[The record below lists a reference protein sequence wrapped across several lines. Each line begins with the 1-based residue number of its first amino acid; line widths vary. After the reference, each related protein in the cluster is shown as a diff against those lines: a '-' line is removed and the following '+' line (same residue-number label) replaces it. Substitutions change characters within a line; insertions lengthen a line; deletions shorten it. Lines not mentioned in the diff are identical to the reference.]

1 TIVRYQLVT
10 YTTLFRSNSSEVRY
24 TVIFSLC
31 RTRPLAGADDCADDW
46 SEDWT
51 EDWTEDSDCSGDDV
65 GPKISSAPGIFTRL
79 GIAATRSEEHTSE
92 LQSRFDIV

>member
-1 TIVRYQLVT
+1 RICKRVCSTA
-10 YTTLFRSNSSEVRY
+10 SNSSEVRY

-79 GIAATRSEEHTSE
+79 GIAATPHEPAGDRSQPPPMTM
-92 LQSRFDIV
+92 RTW